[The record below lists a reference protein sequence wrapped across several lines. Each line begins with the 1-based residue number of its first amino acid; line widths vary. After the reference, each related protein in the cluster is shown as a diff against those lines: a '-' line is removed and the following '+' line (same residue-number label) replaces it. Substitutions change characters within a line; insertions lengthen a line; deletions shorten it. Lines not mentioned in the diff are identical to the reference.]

1 MSSTATAITIQLSPE
16 QLSALRTFAD
26 ANGVQWKSKLN
37 AAWAT
42 GRYRDYPGTALYGY
56 LQQVRNVFGPSWL
69 LKFSFDNVKTHTRRA

>member
-1 MSSTATAITIQLSPE
+1 MPSTATDTTIQLSSE

-26 ANGVQWKSKLN
+26 ANGAQWKSKLN
-37 AAWAT
+37 SAWAT

-69 LKFSFDNVKTHTRRA
+69 VKFSFDNVKTHARRS

>member
-1 MSSTATAITIQLSPE
+1 MKMMTLLPE
-16 QLSALRTFAD
+16 QLASLRTFAN

-42 GRYRDYPGTALYGY
+42 GRYRDYPGTPAYGY

-69 LKFSFDNVKTHTRRA
+69 VKFSFANLRTHSVKS